1 MCHIPQSLKQDKK
14 FRTDFIESS
23 RNTSLTASMLSSL
36 PANVNKIYVHTGNIL
51 SLNEIKKLA
60 GQYQTEELVESLRIT
75 LSSWQAKNEILSKH
89 ETNFIEVNRHDNT
102 YVVDESDRENLKINV
117 KVFLSAPK
125 KEVIQEA
132 LENVFASLKVNRID
146 SLVLAC
152 KLEPSAVLAGL
163 QDIWTVIEDLS
174 LQKRFG
180 DVGVSDIDTDVFISL
195 YQWAKVK
202 PTIIQINLTVCC
214 VVPPVLQ
221 EFCKA
226 NNVQLLTHSDPLEI
240 LPKAALYQLFGAKDR
255 DHLILNWT
263 SRYQVHVKCRGVLS
277 SKGYLICVTRQE
289 DSGEQ

>member
-263 SRYQVHVKCRGVLS
+263 SRYQVHVKKIVENNNVL
-277 SKGYLICVTRQE
+277 GCFMWNLPL
-289 DSGEQ
+289 